1 MLYYGTELGMWSAD
15 DPEDRMPTWW
25 HRMDE
30 EIFKTYQSAF
40 LLRHTHTAL
49 RRGGYK
55 VLETRDKSQV
65 FAFERSLGDER
76 LVIILN
82 RGQGEATLNKDY
94 LKGLKVIRST
104 DPMASMRRLP
114 PLSAAVFGK

>member
-15 DPEDRMPTWW
+15 DPEDRLPTWW

-40 LLRHTHTAL
+40 LLRHTHPAL
-49 RRGGYK
+49 RRGGFK

-104 DPMASMRRLP
+104 DPLASMRRLP